1 MVGILDSFWDG
12 PISAAML
19 VSGRVFVE
27 VLKDSR
33 GRKVGNGYDAKQGAV
48 ANSFATLNAW
58 SSAP

>member
-1 MVGILDSFWDG
+1 MAQFQVLLL
-12 PISAAML
+12 L